1 MATAPLALRLPLPFP
16 SASRPPPPRTLA
28 PPAPR
33 RLPTRLAAA
42 PARRFRPPTADDE
55 PPEAAEDSSH
65 GLNRYD
71 QLARSVER
79 ARSRQPEIT
88 PDHPLFSSPPSA
100 DGAGGGSYD
109 PDDEF
114 FDEIDR
120 AIAEKREEFTRR
132 GLIKP
137 SPASPAS
144 SQSPPEEEGLA
155 DELSPE
161 EVIDLDEIRKL
172 QGLSVVSLADEE
184 DEEAERGED
193 EDGDYGLSLEED
205 GESFDAAGEL
215 GIEGARIRQP
225 AFRMTLAELLDESK
239 LVPVAVTGD
248 QDVAL
253 AGVQHDASLVAAG
266 DLFVCVGEE
275 GLAGLTEA
283 DKRGAVAV
291 VADQD
296 VNIEGT
302 LACRALVI
310 VDDIVAALRV
320 LPACLYRRP
329 STEMAVIGVTGTDG
343 VTTTTHLVKAMY
355 EAMGV
360 RTGMVGVL
368 GAYAFGSNKVD
379 ARADASDDPIA
390 VQKLMATMLHNG
402 AEAVVLETA
411 SDGMP
416 PSGVDSEIDYDIAVL
431 TNVRHTDG
439 EDGMTYEEYMS
450 SMASLFSRMV
460 DPERHRKV
468 VNIDDPSAPFFAAQ
482 GGHDVPVVTYSFDNK
497 KADVHTL
504 KYQLSLFE
512 TEVLVQTPHGI
523 LEISSGLLG
532 RDNIYNIL
540 ATVAVGIAVG
550 APLEDIVRGIEEVD
564 AIPGRCELIDE
575 EQAFGVIVDHART
588 PEALSR
594 LLDGVRELGPR
605 RIVTVVGCCGEK
617 ERGKRPVMTKIAVD
631 KSDVVM
637 LTSDNPAN
645 EDPCWTME
653 EYLKY
658 GANDYYPPLPNGHRL
673 FLHDIRRVAVRAAVA
688 MGEQGDVVVITGKG
702 NDTYQIEGDK
712 NEFFDDR
719 EECREAL
726 QYTRGLLNQGFMA
739 NSAMKMAATTEKVF
753 VALPAEFKAG
763 QTTLSWVL
771 GHFSSSGA
779 TVVITHVHVP
789 PQTIPDDAPS
799 ELGLYDELKEACI
812 AAENLMKRALN
823 ESSRRQ
829 KADEEVV
836 SALQKA
842 NEYQELYL
850 EEVRKREE
858 LEEALARANWEIAQL
873 RQANHLPMDEQST
886 SLDGLQEAMS
896 EKLSF
901 ERHMVDMDAVLGT
914 ASQDIEPQKDYVQIQ
929 IDLDTGARELQ
940 ALLSQSKLTAFSPS
954 SVIQS
959 PYDEDCIPSYFLCP
973 ILQEPMRDPHV
984 AADGFTYEA
993 DAIRGWL
1000 DGGNDASPVTG
1011 QPLAHLELA
1020 PNLAL
1025 GAVIQDYT
1033 IRRRQHKFS

>member
-1 MATAPLALRLPLPFP
+1 MATAPLAFRLPFPFP
-16 SASRPPPPRTLA
+16 SACRPPPPRTL
-28 PPAPR
+28 PLPAPR
-33 RLPTRLAAA
+33 RLPLRLAAA
-42 PARRFRPPTADDE
+42 AARRFRPPTADDE

-88 PDHPLFSSPPSA
+88 PDHPLFSAPSSA

-137 SPASPAS
+137 SPASPPPS
-144 SQSPPEEEGLA
+144 SQSQPEDEGLA

-172 QGLSVVSLADEE
+172 QGLSVVSVVDEE
-184 DEEAERGED
+184 DEEAEVGED
-193 EDGDYGLSLEED
+193 EEGDNRLPLDED
-205 GESFDAAGEL
+205 DEGFDVAEEL
-215 GIEGARIRQP
+215 GLEGARMRQP

-253 AGVQHDASLVAAG
+253 AGVQQDASLVAAG
-266 DLFVCVGEE
+266 DLFVCVGDE

-310 VDDIVAALRV
+310 VDDIAAALRV

-368 GAYAFGSNKVD
+368 GAYAFGSNKLD
-379 ARADASDDPIA
+379 ARPDASGDPIA

-411 SDGMP
+411 TDEMP

-431 TNVRHTDG
+431 TNVKHTDG
-439 EDGMTYEEYMS
+439 EDGMTYEEYMG

-468 VNIDDPSAPFFAAQ
+468 VNIDDPTAPFFAAQ
-482 GGHDVPVVTYSFDNK
+482 GGLDVPVVTYSFENK
-497 KADVHTL
+497 KADVYTL

-605 RIVTVVGCCGEK
+605 RIITGMIISLAAFVNNAHC
-617 ERGKRPVMTKIAVD
+617 
-631 KSDVVM
+631 
-637 LTSDNPAN
+637 LQ
-645 EDPCWTME
+645 
-653 EYLKY
+653 
-658 GANDYYPPLPNGHRL
+658 
-673 FLHDIRRVAVRAAVA
+673 RVA
-688 MGEQGDVVVITGKG
+688 
-702 NDTYQIEGDK
+702 
-712 NEFFDDR
+712 
-719 EECREAL
+719 
-726 QYTRGLLNQGFMA
+726 
-739 NSAMKMAATTEKVF
+739 S
-753 VALPAEFKAG
+753 
-763 QTTLSWVL
+763 
-771 GHFSSSGA
+771 
-779 TVVITHVHVP
+779 
-789 PQTIPDDAPS
+789 
-799 ELGLYDELKEACI
+799 
-812 AAENLMKRALN
+812 
-823 ESSRRQ
+823 
-829 KADEEVV
+829 V
-836 SALQKA
+836 S
-842 NEYQELYL
+842 NY
-850 EEVRKREE
+850 
-858 LEEALARANWEIAQL
+858 
-873 RQANHLPMDEQST
+873 
-886 SLDGLQEAMS
+886 
-896 EKLSF
+896 
-901 ERHMVDMDAVLGT
+901 
-914 ASQDIEPQKDYVQIQ
+914 
-929 IDLDTGARELQ
+929 
-940 ALLSQSKLTAFSPS
+940 
-954 SVIQS
+954 
-959 PYDEDCIPSYFLCP
+959 
-973 ILQEPMRDPHV
+973 
-984 AADGFTYEA
+984 
-993 DAIRGWL
+993 
-1000 DGGNDASPVTG
+1000 
-1011 QPLAHLELA
+1011 
-1020 PNLAL
+1020 
-1025 GAVIQDYT
+1025 
-1033 IRRRQHKFS
+1033 

>member
-1 MATAPLALRLPLPFP
+1 MNEILSKYRWASPKRSGVRRNSQLSKLSPATNSGTRRPIRSMATAHGHPPNPFSLSLLLLPPSPPQSKTHQHSDSKALTPSQPPMATHPLAFRLPFPFP
-16 SASRPPPPRTLA
+16 SASRPHPPRTLA

-42 PARRFRPPTADDE
+42 AGRRFRPPTADDE

-65 GLNRYD
+65 GINRYE

-88 PDHPLFSSPPSA
+88 PDHPLFSSPSS
-100 DGAGGGSYD
+100 AGGGSYD

-137 SPASPAS
+137 SPASPTS
-144 SQSPPEEEGLA
+144 SQPQPEEEGLA
-155 DELSPE
+155 DELSPD

-172 QGLSVVSLADEE
+172 QGLSVVSVA
-184 DEEAERGED
+184 DEEAEGGED
-193 EDGDYGLSLEED
+193 EDGDYGLALQED
-205 GESFDAAGEL
+205 GEVFDVAEKL
-215 GIEGARIRQP
+215 GLEGARIRQP

-296 VNIEGT
+296 VDIEGT

-355 EAMGV
+355 ETMGV

-368 GAYAFGSNKVD
+368 GAYAFGSNKLD
-379 ARADASDDPIA
+379 ARADASRDPIA

-411 SDGMP
+411 TDGLP

-431 TNVRHTDG
+431 TNVRHTDR

-450 SMASLFSRMV
+450 SMSSLFSRMV
-460 DPERHRKV
+460 DRERHRKV

-482 GGHDVPVVTYSFDNK
+482 GGHDVPVVTYSFENK

-605 RIVTVVGCCGEK
+605 RIVTGTIIS
-617 ERGKRPVMTKIAVD
+617 PVAFVNNAHCI
-631 KSDVVM
+631 
-637 LTSDNPAN
+637 L
-645 EDPCWTME
+645 
-653 EYLKY
+653 
-658 GANDYYPPLPNGHRL
+658 
-673 FLHDIRRVAVRAAVA
+673 RV
-688 MGEQGDVVVITGKG
+688 
-702 NDTYQIEGDK
+702 
-712 NEFFDDR
+712 
-719 EECREAL
+719 L
-726 QYTRGLLNQGFMA
+726 
-739 NSAMKMAATTEKVF
+739 
-753 VALPAEFKAG
+753 
-763 QTTLSWVL
+763 
-771 GHFSSSGA
+771 
-779 TVVITHVHVP
+779 
-789 PQTIPDDAPS
+789 
-799 ELGLYDELKEACI
+799 
-812 AAENLMKRALN
+812 
-823 ESSRRQ
+823 
-829 KADEEVV
+829 
-836 SALQKA
+836 
-842 NEYQELYL
+842 
-850 EEVRKREE
+850 
-858 LEEALARANWEIAQL
+858 
-873 RQANHLPMDEQST
+873 
-886 SLDGLQEAMS
+886 
-896 EKLSF
+896 
-901 ERHMVDMDAVLGT
+901 AVLN
-914 ASQDIEPQKDYVQIQ
+914 
-929 IDLDTGARELQ
+929 
-940 ALLSQSKLTAFSPS
+940 
-954 SVIQS
+954 
-959 PYDEDCIPSYFLCP
+959 C
-973 ILQEPMRDPHV
+973 
-984 AADGFTYEA
+984 
-993 DAIRGWL
+993 
-1000 DGGNDASPVTG
+1000 
-1011 QPLAHLELA
+1011 
-1020 PNLAL
+1020 
-1025 GAVIQDYT
+1025 
-1033 IRRRQHKFS
+1033 